1 MAQNRLSSA
10 LRAGKKIVVTAELT
24 SGPNFNFAPIKK
36 FLTGYKKTG
45 PSVIPA
51 EFDFAA
57 FTSTDNSGGTPNMD
71 TLDII
76 RRARQQDLVGDLD
89 FVPHISCKDRN
100 KDALASILSAFRGSD
115 IESMLVITG
124 DKPLAGRKVFGLET
138 VTFLQMIL
146 L

>member
-1 MAQNRLSSA
+1 MAQKRLSSA
-10 LRAGKKIVVTAELT
+10 LRAGKKFVVTAELT

-36 FLTGYKKTG
+36 FLTGYKTIG

-51 EFDFAA
+51 EFDFVA

-71 TLDII
+71 TLDILN
-76 RRARQQDLVGDLD
+76 RAKQQDLVGDLD

-115 IESMLVITG
+115 IESMLIITG
-124 DKPLAGRKVFGLET
+124 DKPLAGKSLE
-138 VTFLQMIL
+138 V
-146 L
+146 